1 MKPQTRANDGL
12 SSTVSP
18 VALVDGLSGLHSPQ
32 PPSSAGPVLT
42 YTELNSSFPH
52 LASNDPT
59 DDGTMAGRGRFVMF
73 SFLKTECH
81 LL

>member
-32 PPSSAGPVLT
+32 PPSSTGPVLT
-42 YTELNSSFPH
+42 YAELNSSFAH

-59 DDGTMAGRGRFVMF
+59 DEGTMAGRGRFVMF
-73 SFLKTECH
+73 SFLNTECH